1 MNALLLKAAPWAIAA
16 LAAVGFKLQYDAKLR
31 AEGAARQ
38 VLEQTAPQRD
48 SIRVLKDSLA
58 RAATVQVET
67 LRVAVVRRVPV
78 RDTVEVFLR
87 DSVPV
92 PVEIVR
98 ELVRVDSA
106 VIQACTVA
114 LNTCAQEK
122 AVLRRDVLLAERQA
136 DAYRRL
142 IPSGFA
148 KARSTLTTAA
158 IVGVACY
165 FLCPRKN

>member
-1 MNALLLKAAPWAIAA
+1 MNPLFIKAAPWAVAAA
-16 LAAVGFKLQYDAKLR
+16 LAVGVKLQYDAKLR

-38 VLEQTAPQRD
+38 VLQQTAPQRD
-48 SIRVLKDSLA
+48 SLRVLKDSLA
-58 RAATVQVET
+58 LASTVQVET

-78 RDTVEVFLR
+78 RDTIERFLR
-87 DSVPV
+87 DTVPV
-92 PVEIVR
+92 PVEVVR
-98 ELVRVDSA
+98 ELVRVDST
-106 VIQACTVA
+106 VIQACTLA

-122 AVLRRDVLLAERQA
+122 AVLRQDILLAQRQA

-158 IVGVACY
+158 ITFGLAY
-165 FLCPRKN
+165 LLLRN